1 MADVSK
7 FNADGVIYD
16 IKDAVARRQV
26 EKTRVDFQGTLDNE
40 YYNKG
45 KIDDLF
51 KRLESTGSAD
61 VYTTGEVDELL
72 KPKLDRR
79 ESNNLLHLKD
89 TTFVQNGVTV
99 TIKDN
104 HVSIKGTTTTGS
116 TYRLPLEL
124 DSLQAF
130 KSGLAYICSYQ
141 NINSNSSAVVTF
153 IMWGTYSSSDPTAY
167 SALGIPKSATSAIRY
182 VTIPV
187 SEDADRGL
195 ILSAYIAGNVTLDI
209 EFDFMVNYG
218 TKYLP
223 FEEPI
228 NYKGRLPYGSVHPYT
243 LSLQNSN
250 STLATYGITDTYT
263 KSEIQD
269 LNKGLCTYEYGVGL
283 FTYDTD
289 LYTFSDARFYY
300 QKIGK
305 FVIVKLRLLAGTV
318 TIPSGCVLT
327 GLPFISGNSGVYE
340 RLLTVKYNSLDIYIE
355 YITNKLTLKSDLAS
369 GDTLLATIIYQIS
382 N

>member
-7 FNADGVIYD
+7 LNADGVIYD

-51 KRLESTGSAD
+51 KRFESTGSTD

-89 TTFVQNGVTV
+89 TTYEQNGVTV

-116 TYRLPLEL
+116 YYRLPLEL

-130 KSGLAYICSYQ
+130 KAGLTYICSFQ
-141 NINSNSSAVVTF
+141 NVESNSSALISF
-153 IMWGTYSSSDPTAY
+153 MLWGAYSSSDPTAY
-167 SALGIPKSATSAIRY
+167 TALGIPKSIESGLRY
-182 VTIPV
+182 VNIPV
-187 SEDADRGL
+187 SEQDRAL
-195 ILSAYIAGNVTLDI
+195 VLTSWISQGNTLDI
-209 EFDFMVNYG
+209 EFDFMINYG

-228 NYKGRLPYGSVHPYT
+228 NYKGRLPYGSVYPYT
-243 LSLQNSN
+243 LSLQDSN
-250 STLATYGITDTYT
+250 SILATYGITDAYT

-269 LNKGLCTYEYGVGL
+269 LNKGLTSYEFGTGN
-283 FTYDTD
+283 FTYDTG
-289 LYTFSDARFYY
+289 LYNFTTAMFYY

-305 FVIVKLRLLAGTV
+305 FVIVKLRLIGGTG
-318 TIPSGCVLT
+318 TKPSGCVLT
-327 GLPFISGNSGVYE
+327 GLPYISNCSGVYE
-340 RLLTVKYNSLDIYIE
+340 RLLTAKYNSLDIYIE
-355 YITNKLTLKSDLAS
+355 YNTNKITFKNDFAS
-369 GDTLLATIIYQIS
+369 YDTLLATIMYQIS
-382 N
+382 M